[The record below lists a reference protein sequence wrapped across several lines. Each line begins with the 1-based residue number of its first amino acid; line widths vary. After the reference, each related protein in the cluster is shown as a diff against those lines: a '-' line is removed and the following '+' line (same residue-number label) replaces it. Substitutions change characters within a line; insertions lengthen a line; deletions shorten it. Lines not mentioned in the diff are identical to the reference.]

1 MDKIDKRSMHTFL
14 TSEDEAVEILVD
26 MFNGHYKIEQFKND
40 VMAHFEPDDRDESW
54 ITFKD
59 KDK

>member
-1 MDKIDKRSMHTFL
+1 MLPGFNLVSLEVD
-14 TSEDEAVEILVD
+14 EEAVEILID
-26 MFNGHYKIEQFKND
+26 MFNGDYKIEQFKND

-54 ITFKD
+54 ITFTD